1 MVVFFQKGAN
11 LVIAVETTHRPDATE
26 AEKLSWLFGGATL
39 LVATSLKGRF
49 IGPRRGNDYP
59 VGAQMQWK
67 SPRIWGLRG
76 ITPN

>member
-1 MVVFFQKGAN
+1 MVVFFKKGAN

-49 IGPRRGNDYP
+49 IGPRR
-59 VGAQMQWK
+59 
-67 SPRIWGLRG
+67 
-76 ITPN
+76 

>member
-1 MVVFFQKGAN
+1 MVVFFKKGAN

-49 IGPRRGNDYP
+49 IGPRREMRSEEHTSEL
-59 VGAQMQWK
+59 Q
-67 SPRIWGLRG
+67 SPR
-76 ITPN
+76 